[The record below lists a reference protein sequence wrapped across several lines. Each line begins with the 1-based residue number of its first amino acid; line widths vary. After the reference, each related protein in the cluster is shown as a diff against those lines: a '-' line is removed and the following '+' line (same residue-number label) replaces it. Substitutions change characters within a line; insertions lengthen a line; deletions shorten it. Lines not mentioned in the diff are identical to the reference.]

1 MGRKVVFL
9 GVVAAGLVQVAP
21 LWAQAQ
27 DVPIRDRPQG
37 EDSPAAAAPVDAQRA
52 VAPASAAA
60 APGEVRDKARELAE
74 RDLAAV
80 PPEELN
86 PVLVDP
92 GEARRARAR
101 ARQAAAEADAQPRD
115 VAAPR
120 PMVADAVPPPPAAP
134 VRATAPVY
142 ADDDREPGYLDDDN
156 VERTRAEGTRRRDAA
171 SGSAVY
177 AGREPEAASAQGDAL
192 DDGAPTV
199 RDLRGRQAR
208 QAQADEAV
216 APPLPARDLRERQA
230 RQVHAGDA
238 ADNGVEATAPSL
250 PRDLPARAPRAVYAD
265 DDDRDARGAYPGDRR
280 DPAAGIDDRVPR
292 PGERYA
298 IVDRDLRPDT
308 GRDDAPRPAWGNRT
322 ADSACDADRAA
333 RLRDNVRRKADFERI
348 DSRAAEDIEEE
359 IGHAANLQR
368 SYCATGMNDWR
379 GQRLDRL
386 YAQIEDRIRY
396 EEDRRWQR

>member
-52 VAPASAAA
+52 EAPASAAA
-60 APGEVRDKARELAE
+60 APDEVRDKARELAE

-142 ADDDREPGYLDDDN
+142 AD
-156 VERTRAEGTRRRDAA
+156 
-171 SGSAVY
+171 
-177 AGREPEAASAQGDAL
+177 REPEAAAEGEAP

-208 QAQADEAV
+208 QAQADDAV

-230 RQVHAGDA
+230 RQVYAGDA
-238 ADNGVEATAPSL
+238 ADNGVETAAPPL

-265 DDDRDARGAYPGDRR
+265 DDDDRDARGAYPGELR
-280 DPAAGIDDRVPR
+280 DPAAGIDDRAPR

-322 ADSACDADRAA
+322 TDPACDADRAA
-333 RLRDNVRRKADFERI
+333 RQRDNVRRKADFERI